1 MKGASAPFLLPMHK
15 PLIVYLDSCDISNL
29 SDEAKRTEKLV
40 QIERELFSLKE
51 EGLIEFRFSHVH
63 VIEAAP
69 TEPQYVD
76 LAHKR
81 FSYIKKLCGYKC
93 FVTPIEIIRAEA
105 LRLGET
111 NESVIE
117 ILNDEGIWFPPIDME
132 DGFIDFSSEFRQ
144 RIASEPDRKD
154 RRKLERKLFDKNG
167 EFTAFARKSIKDA
180 APEFVRGLCSKY
192 PLLPEN
198 IELANKVFLE
208 TGSMNDLFDEAKKS
222 LVDMEFIGD
231 WYAKQWDLL
240 IPNSS
245 YLREIGANL
254 KEQLS
259 EFTGNLKSS
268 NESLKRLALKDS
280 EISRM
285 AEENFSKLSESL
297 PLSIVKAMAK
307 DEQIEL
313 FKAPNWELTPSLL
326 SMTYIYVSLIKSI
339 VQSAQ
344 KPRVSDFGDVYHTS
358 FIPYV
363 DFFRADGAISSA
375 ITKAKLP
382 FKTVIVSKLENLPEQ
397 IRLKLR
403 ANKIE
408 LM

>member
-1 MKGASAPFLLPMHK
+1 MHK

-29 SDEAKRTEKLV
+29 SDETKRTEKLV

-93 FVTPIEIIRAEA
+93 FVTPIEIIRTEVQ
-105 LRLGET
+105 RLGEAH
-111 NESVIE
+111 ESFIE
-117 ILNDEGIWFPPIDME
+117 VLNDEGIWFPPIDIE
-132 DGFIDFSSEFRQ
+132 EGFIDFASEFRQ
-144 RIASEPDRKD
+144 RIASELDRKD
-154 RRKLERKLFDKNG
+154 RRKLERTLFEKNG
-167 EFTAFARKSIKDA
+167 DFTAIARKVIRDA
-180 APEFVRGLCSKY
+180 APEFVKGLCSKY

-208 TGSMNDLFDEAKKS
+208 TGSMKYLFDEVKKS
-222 LVDMEFIGD
+222 LADMEFIGD

-240 IPNSS
+240 IPNSA
-245 YLREIGANL
+245 YLREIGMNL

-259 EFTGNLKSS
+259 EFTENLKSS
-268 NESLKRLALKDS
+268 NESLKKLALNDS
-280 EISRM
+280 EIFRM
-285 AEENFSKLSESL
+285 AEENFSKLSKSL
-297 PLSIVKAMAK
+297 PLSIAEKMAK
-307 DEQIEL
+307 DEQVKL
-313 FKAPNWELTPSLL
+313 STAPNWELTPSLL
-326 SMTYIYVSLIKSI
+326 SMTYTYLSLIKSI
-339 VQSAQ
+339 VQSGQ
-344 KPRVSDFGDVYHTS
+344 KPRGSDFGDVYHTS

-375 ITKAKLP
+375 ITKAKMPL
-382 FKTVIVSKLENLPEQ
+382 KAVIVSKLENLPEQ
-397 IRLKLR
+397 IRLKL
-403 ANKIE
+403 K
-408 LM
+408 